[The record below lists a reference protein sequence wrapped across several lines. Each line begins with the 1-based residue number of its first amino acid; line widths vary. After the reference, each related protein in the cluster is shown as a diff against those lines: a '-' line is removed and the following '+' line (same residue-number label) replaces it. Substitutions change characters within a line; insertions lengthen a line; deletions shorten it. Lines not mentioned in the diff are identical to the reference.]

1 MESNGSRLSGTHD
14 KRFADFEPLFKNLEG
29 HDVLDIGCHC
39 GALGFVLDQYCIG
52 SYTGID
58 NNKEKIAAA
67 KILLAAA
74 SFPTSL
80 LAESCLSSNAVS
92 LVSRGYDTI
101 FVLNLLQYLK
111 VERDAI
117 LEFLKFL
124 AKSAKSN
131 LVIRCRAADLGLVA
145 ELQDAL
151 APSMNLSFFSSL
163 NPTNVNKNGVVIS
176 VNNQNSL
183 FVFTRALRGEKKM
196 WPRLKIMEDYFYTKP

>member
-1 MESNGSRLSGTHD
+1 MESNGSRLSGTHY
-14 KRFADFEPLFKNLEG
+14 KRFADFEPLFKNFEG

-176 VNNQNSL
+176 VNNQNAL